1 MRKIILIVVVAVV
14 VFSCQRNP
22 LKIDVSSLDVNFR
35 FESFEDDLFMLKDSV
50 DEKISSIEN
59 KYPEFL
65 PIFTYQ
71 MIQIGG
77 SEDSGFVDQLE
88 SFINDTLV
96 ANLKERADLVINKDQ
111 LKTDLS
117 DAFRYYHHHFPE
129 KLVPAI
135 YTCIS
140 GFNQSIVM
148 TDSLIGISLDKYLG
162 ADCVYYSQLGIANY
176 KVKNMT
182 PQKIVPDAIY
192 AWGMTEF
199 PFDESKT
206 HLIDHM
212 VYEGKL
218 LYFMDAILPELTDS
232 LKIGFSQ
239 DQLNFCESSEEAM
252 WTYLAENNLLFSSD
266 RMDIKRYVDDAPY
279 TSSFTSN
286 SPGRTGAWLGWQIVR
301 AYMSKNNRVS
311 LGQLMLNDDYQ
322 SILNDSG
329 YRPDK

>member
-1 MRKIILIVVVAVV
+1 MRKIILIAVVAVF

-22 LKIDVSSLDVNFR
+22 LKVDVSKVDVDFQ
-35 FESFEDDLFMLKDSV
+35 FESFEDDLFLLKDSV
-50 DEKISSIEN
+50 SQNISSLEN
-59 KYPEFL
+59 KYSDFL

-71 MIQIGG
+71 MILIGG
-77 SEDSGFVDQLE
+77 PEDSGYVDQLE

-96 ANLKERADLVINKDQ
+96 ANLKKRADIVIDKDQ
-111 LKTDLS
+111 LKVDLF
-117 DAFRYYHHHFPE
+117 DAFRYYHNYFPE
-129 KLVPAI
+129 KSVPAI

-162 ADCVYYSQLGIANY
+162 DDCEYYSQLGIANY
-176 KVKNMT
+176 KVKNMN

-218 LYFMDAILPELTDS
+218 LYFMDAILPELADS
-232 LKIGFSQ
+232 LKIGFSN
-239 DQLNFCESSEEAM
+239 DQLMFCESSEEAM

-266 RMDIKRYVDDAPY
+266 RMDTKRYVDDAPY
-279 TSSFTSN
+279 TSSFTSD

-301 AYMSKNNRVS
+301 AYMRKNNEIS

-322 SILNDSG
+322 SILNSSG
-329 YRPDK
+329 YQPSK

>member
-1 MRKIILIVVVAVV
+1 MRKIILLAIVVVV

-22 LKIDVSSLDVNFR
+22 LKVDVSNLDVDFQ
-35 FESFEDDLFMLKDSV
+35 FESFENDLFLLKDSV
-50 DEKISSIEN
+50 DENISSLEN

-77 SEDSGFVDQLE
+77 SEDSGYVDQLE

-96 ANLKERADLVINKDQ
+96 ANLKERAGLVIDRDQ

-117 DAFRYYHHHFPE
+117 EAFRYYHHHFPE

-162 ADCVYYSQLGIANY
+162 ADCEYYPELGIANY
-176 KVKNMT
+176 KTRNMT
-182 PQKIVPDAIY
+182 PQKIVPDVVY

-218 LYFMDAILPELTDS
+218 LYFMDAILPELSDS
-232 LKIGFSQ
+232 LKIGFTQ
-239 DQLNFCESSEEAM
+239 DQLTFCESSEEAM

-301 AYMSKNNRVS
+301 AYMRKNNEVS
-311 LGQLMLNDDYQ
+311 LSQLMLNDDYQ
-322 SILNDSG
+322 SILNNSG
-329 YRPDK
+329 YQPEK